1 MEYMTK
7 VDGVFEY
14 FYRSVVSYRPESDIK
29 LLRFELSVGY
39 PIYNIYQK
47 DVQSNLFLDSIEAQR
62 SEYGTQITI
71 DMSKAGPITPIPN
84 PK

>member
-1 MEYMTK
+1 VNGM
-7 VDGVFEY
+7 FEY
-14 FYRSVVSYRPESDIK
+14 FYPSVVSYTAESDIN
-29 LLRFELSVGY
+29 LFRFELSVGY
-39 PIYNIYQK
+39 TIYNIYQK

>member
-1 MEYMTK
+1 MECWGISI
-7 VDGVFEY
+7 D
-14 FYRSVVSYRPESDIK
+14 RSCHIGPTFSIYSIK

-39 PIYNIYQK
+39 PIYQK
-47 DVQSNLFLDSIEAQR
+47 DVQSNLFLDSIEAHR

>member
-1 MEYMTK
+1 MTK

>member
-1 MEYMTK
+1 MIYGIYDK
-7 VDGVFEY
+7 GGVLEY
-14 FYRSVVSYRPESDIK
+14 FYRSVMSYRPESDIK

-39 PIYNIYQK
+39 PIYQK

>member
-1 MEYMTK
+1 MTK

-29 LLRFELSVGY
+29 LLRFELSLGY

>member
-1 MEYMTK
+1 M
-7 VDGVFEY
+7 FEY

>member
-7 VDGVFEY
+7 VDGVLEY
-14 FYRSVVSYRPESDIK
+14 FYRSVMSYGPKSDIK

-39 PIYNIYQK
+39 PIYQK